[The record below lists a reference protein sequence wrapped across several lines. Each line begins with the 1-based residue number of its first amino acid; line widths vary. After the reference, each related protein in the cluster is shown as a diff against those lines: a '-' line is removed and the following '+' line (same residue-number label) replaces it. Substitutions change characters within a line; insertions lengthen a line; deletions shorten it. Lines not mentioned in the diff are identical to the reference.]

1 MDKKNFSMDQIRED
15 CSEVELKM
23 LEMYLNRKK
32 QKEII
37 EELGVSR
44 SKIDHFVAR
53 YGLTR
58 FRDKNS
64 YCLDESVID
73 ISNPNYCY
81 FLGFFAADGNVH
93 LTNSGSEIV
102 QFTQKDRE
110 PLEDIKEIL
119 NYSGEVK
126 KYAKTGGV
134 YFLGI
139 TNRKLVQSLKE
150 IFGEVYRKTSTLS
163 FPEFPNREC
172 LAMFLRGFWDGD
184 GCFSTVNGSR
194 HYLAEAYCDSD
205 DFTKSFIQNLRD
217 NNISVNLYSDGK
229 HFSINAKEEVSKF
242 IHLLYDYD
250 SPYGLPRKRALAM
263 LHLYYCQ
270 HNR

>member
-58 FRDKNS
+58 FRDKNL

-102 QFTQKDRE
+102 QFT
-110 PLEDIKEIL
+110 
-119 NYSGEVK
+119 
-126 KYAKTGGV
+126 
-134 YFLGI
+134 
-139 TNRKLVQSLKE
+139 
-150 IFGEVYRKTSTLS
+150 
-163 FPEFPNREC
+163 
-172 LAMFLRGFWDGD
+172 
-184 GCFSTVNGSR
+184 
-194 HYLAEAYCDSD
+194 
-205 DFTKSFIQNLRD
+205 
-217 NNISVNLYSDGK
+217 
-229 HFSINAKEEVSKF
+229 
-242 IHLLYDYD
+242 
-250 SPYGLPRKRALAM
+250 
-263 LHLYYCQ
+263 
-270 HNR
+270 